1 MAYDFNSL
9 RAIYAIKVS
18 WISIDANVLFKGLLP
33 QEIYNKHADFLYS
46 NVKWHLEVRGVIFE
60 FMTFTIMWDMTCTCI
75 CT

>member
-33 QEIYNKHADFLYS
+33 QEIYNMQISYI
-46 NVKWHLEVRGVIFE
+46 R
-60 FMTFTIMWDMTCTCI
+60 M
-75 CT
+75 